1 MKRLETLLLKEQKKL
16 RMKPKQYE
24 LCEHHNANDV
34 VCNDKNNYTF
44 FRENLKCYAVSK
56 TLKARSTLM
65 YPISEVPPLAIALG
79 SITLGATGQF
89 LFRLGMLSYGKVT
102 VTGIWGQLGAILFTP
117 AIFLGFLCFG
127 LSSFLWLV
135 VISHWELSYAYPL
148 VALGY
153 VLVILYGT
161 FLLHEHLTFP
171 KILGSILI
179 LAGISV
185 FGLWSA

>member
-1 MKRLETLLLKEQKKL
+1 
-16 RMKPKQYE
+16 
-24 LCEHHNANDV
+24 
-34 VCNDKNNYTF
+34 
-44 FRENLKCYAVSK
+44 
-56 TLKARSTLM
+56 M
-65 YPISEVPPLAIALG
+65 YLISEVPPMAVALG
-79 SITLGATGQF
+79 SIILGATGQF
-89 LFRLGMLSYGKVT
+89 LFRLGMLNYGKVS
-102 VTGIWGQLGAILFTP
+102 VTSIWGQLVSIIFTP

-135 VISHWELSYAYPL
+135 VISRWELSYAYPL

-161 FLLHEHLTFP
+161 FLLHEHITFP
-171 KILGSILI
+171 KIVGSILI